1 MSTEK
6 LKNEVQLPD
15 VNFKKQILEC
25 WNNLIKKNISKGE
38 LDLDVLLK
46 NINPV
51 LDSERIF
58 VFATTTEEMAE
69 GYFKKA
75 KMIFREKEGVTLILD
90 KNDISPN
97 EIKNFKSIEFEC
109 RQVLFLFSSYIFFY
123 HFFYL
128 ITYFSDNIEYSFIP

>member
-1 MSTEK
+1 MSTNK
-6 LKNEVQLPD
+6 LKNEIQLPD
-15 VNFKKQILEC
+15 VNLEKQIIES
-25 WNNLIKKNISKGE
+25 WKNLTLKNISKGE
-38 LDLDVLLK
+38 TDLDVLLE

-97 EIKNFKSIEFEC
+97 EMKNFNNIEFEC
-109 RQVLFLFSSYIFFY
+109 RQVLFAFSSIHIIYT
-123 HFFYL
+123 L
-128 ITYFSDNIEYSFIP
+128 IIIR

>member
-15 VNFKKQILEC
+15 VNFKKQIIEC
-25 WNNLIKKNISKGE
+25 WNNLISKNISKGE
-38 LDLDVLLK
+38 VNLDVLLK

-51 LDSERIF
+51 LDSERVF

-90 KNDISPN
+90 KNHISPN
-97 EIKNFKSIEFEC
+97 EIKNFKRIEFEC
-109 RQVLFLFSSYIFFY
+109 RQVLFFFSSYEPS
-123 HFFYL
+123 YL
-128 ITYFSDNIEYSFIP
+128 FILLLFH